1 MNQVTSK
8 LDLDGENP
16 VGRPSPMFARSGR
29 EAEFQDA
36 LDRYLA
42 DYRRQQA
49 LYTRPSTPR
58 LVARLP
64 LQRRIADWLVRQ
76 LDAVPAVRAVR
87 PH

>member
-16 VGRPSPMFARSGR
+16 VGRPSSMFARSGR
-29 EAEFQDA
+29 EAVFQDA

-49 LYTRPSTPR
+49 LYTRPGSLAWER
-58 LVARLP
+58 GYLYSVGSL
-64 LQRRIADWLVRQ
+64 IG
-76 LDAVPAVRAVR
+76 
-87 PH
+87 